1 MPCCGLLGT
10 QKRVRGS
17 RKTREGSG
25 EDAASRVADGLWEA
39 SRSRQEKVDRAWG
52 QTVGEPLAPGM
63 RALLVQGCAPSG
75 EQGLGGGA
83 CRAGREK
90 GQGQETGW
98 AQASVTVTLLCS
110 EPTAASLREGRQGA
124 GSHSAIPPA
133 GPGALCRSASSSH
146 KQGRKEQKGAPRGSA
161 LCGCWRPPSPG
172 LWAPSCQQGGP
183 GPEAGRAAWPWS
195 SVQLSVSGEVRGQL
209 AVTPG
214 RSGFVVEA
222 QWSGVRPAELG
233 ARPHRPS

>member
-133 GPGALCRSASSSH
+133 GLERYAGLLPPPTNKVGRSRRGLPGGQLCVAAGVPPPPGCGHRPANRAAQGQRQAGLHGPGRQSSS
-146 KQGRKEQKGAPRGSA
+146 R
-161 LCGCWRPPSPG
+161 SPG
-172 LWAPSCQQGGP
+172 
-183 GPEAGRAAWPWS
+183 R
-195 SVQLSVSGEVRGQL
+195 
-209 AVTPG
+209 
-214 RSGFVVEA
+214 
-222 QWSGVRPAELG
+222 
-233 ARPHRPS
+233 